1 MLVIPSVATVLA
13 CVFAVKATIL
23 ENGRP
28 RVTDFI
34 DTKVDLAAGD
44 YKTYDADAEEISY
57 KGRWD
62 SKKISWWA

>member
-1 MLVIPSVATVLA
+1 MIVPSLVTVLA
-13 CVFAVKATIL
+13 CVSAVTATIL

-28 RVTDFI
+28 RVTDFP
-34 DTKVDLAAGD
+34 DTKVELAVD
-44 YKTYDADAEEISY
+44 NYETYDADADEISY